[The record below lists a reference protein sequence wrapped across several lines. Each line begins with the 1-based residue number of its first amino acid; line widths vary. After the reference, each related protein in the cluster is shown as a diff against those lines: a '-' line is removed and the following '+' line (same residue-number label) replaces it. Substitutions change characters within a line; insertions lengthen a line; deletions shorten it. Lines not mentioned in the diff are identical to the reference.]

1 MSSIDSINNMDKLI
15 QNVVASFQIDHI
27 EVTTDIILN
36 SKKKIINQYN
46 QESVFCKRLVKG
58 NRRVYE
64 K

>member
-1 MSSIDSINNMDKLI
+1 MSSISSINNMDKLI

-36 SKKKIINQYN
+36 SKKKMINHYN
-46 QESVFCKRLVKG
+46 QESGFCKKLVKG
-58 NRRVYE
+58 NRRVYD